1 MIRIA
6 LLWLL
11 MAMPLA
17 AQDLVGLARLD
28 VAQSGVEDLG
38 TGLEAKLYLSQPVPW
53 RVFTLDGPPRLVMD
67 FREIDWRGAT
77 RAGLLNADN
86 ATDLRFGTLRP
97 GWSRMEVDL
106 AGPLGLDSAEM
117 VVDDVTGTA
126 LVRVR
131 VAPVSAEAFAD
142 ASAPR
147 EDPDWMQ
154 GKVVAA
160 APAVT
165 DGPLVVAIDPGHGG
179 IDPGAVR
186 EGASE
191 ADLMLQL
198 GLELAEAVARAGM
211 VPVLT
216 RRDDSFVSVVDRS
229 TIARN
234 AGADVFLSLHAD
246 ALTEENA
253 RGASIY
259 TLSEEARDQASQR
272 MAELHER
279 GDLLP
284 GSDLTAQDDTITAIL
299 MDLTRLETVPR
310 SEKLADALVA
320 GLRGK
325 GARLNSRPRRMAM
338 LAVLLA
344 PDMPSVLIETGF
356 LSDPGDREEL
366 ASAAGRQRII
376 DGLLSGVTAWALE
389 DDAMRDLLRR

>member
-28 VAQSGVEDLG
+28 VAQSGVEDMG

-246 ALTEENA
+246 ALPEENA

-320 GLRGK
+320 GLRGE